1 MDCNELKQ
9 RIMADPHAAF
19 DDEELAQCEDCR
31 ALLDEMRA
39 LDATLK
45 QAMSIDVPPL
55 SMPELP
61 AIDTDNVVG
70 LPARRRVAKAPVWLA
85 TAAAV
90 TLAAFL
96 GINSFVGHDHEHGAE
111 GAIVEQIIA
120 HMDHEPWSLVVT
132 DVPVSDTRLN
142 RIVPA
147 SVANVSHDAGLITYA
162 ESCEINGNV
171 VPHLVIQGENGPV
184 TIILLPDEKVDA
196 STPFEGG
203 GFKGILVPVGEGS
216 IAIIGEEGPEN
227 LNRIQEQFVSSAAWS
242 T

>member
-1 MDCNELKQ
+1 
-9 RIMADPHAAF
+9 MADPHAAF
-19 DDEELAQCEDCR
+19 DDEELAQCEECR
-31 ALLDEMRA
+31 ALLEEMRA
-39 LDATLK
+39 LDAQLK
-45 QAMSIDVPPL
+45 QAMAIDVPPL

-61 AIDTDNVVG
+61 AIDTDKVVG
-70 LPARRRVAKAPVWLA
+70 LPTRRRVAKAPVWLA

-96 GINSFVGHDHEHGAE
+96 GVNSFIGHDHDNSL
-111 GAIVEQIIA
+111 AITDQIIA

-132 DVPVSDTRLN
+132 DVPVSDRRLN

-171 VPHLVIQGENGPV
+171 VPHLVIQGERGPV
-184 TIILLPDEKVDA
+184 TIILLPDEKIDA
-196 STPFEGG
+196 TTPFEGG
-203 GFKGILVPVGEGS
+203 GFTGILVPVGEGS

-227 LNRIQEQFVSSAAWS
+227 LNRIREQFVSSAAWS

>member
-9 RIMADPHAAF
+9 RILADPSATYDEADLAAC
-19 DDEELAQCEDCR
+19 DGAR
-31 ALLDEMRA
+31 ALLDEVRA
-39 LDATLK
+39 LDEKLK
-45 QAMSIDVPPL
+45 PAMAIDVPPL

-61 AIDTDNVVG
+61 EIDTDKVVG
-70 LPARRRVAKAPVWLA
+70 LPTRRGGKAPIWLA

-96 GINSFVGHDHEHGAE
+96 GINSFVGHDHSGLSIED
-111 GAIVEQIIA
+111 QIIA
-120 HMDHEPWSLVVT
+120 HMDHEPWSLKVT
-132 DVPVSDTRLN
+132 DVPVNDRRLN

-147 SVANVSHDAGLITYA
+147 SIANVSHDAGLITYA

-171 VPHLVIQGENGPV
+171 VPHLVIQGERGPV
-184 TIILLPDEKVDA
+184 TIILLPDEEVDGP
-196 STPFEGG
+196 SRFEGG
-203 GFKGILVPVGEGS
+203 GFSGVLVPVGKGS

-227 LNRIQEQFVSSAAWS
+227 LERIQREFVSSAAWS